1 MGVFDRIK
9 SFISLRED
17 NIRNDKEVSNIS
29 PLEVNYKQRM
39 TETDFPDLDEFDFL
53 DYGSFNKFRQ
63 LSDDRRVQYDAYD
76 EMTKDIIISSAIQ
89 LYTEDATQYDTL
101 GRVIWV
107 ESEDGELAK
116 YLNDLIDILEIP
128 KKLQA
133 IYYSLIEYGDV
144 YLRLYKKPK
153 ENTTSTD
160 STEDNKGY
168 GETFGKTSE
177 FQPLLE
183 GLIDI
188 SVDYEDYVELVDYP
202 EDVFDL
208 LYKGKTCQYA
218 VTNRNAGVNRQE
230 RTELYPPD
238 QFVHICI
245 DNVHIRDREE
255 FEFTTTHKE
264 TGKKQL
270 HRYKV
275 RRGKSLLYDIYA
287 VEKEIQLI
295 ESSML
300 LNRLSKA
307 AITRLVSVEIGE
319 TPKPEVKKI
328 LRRVK
333 SALESKLSIDKA
345 SGTLRSY
352 NSPSGIDNIIVNPV
366 RNGKGTIST
375 QTIGGDFDA
384 KSIIDLDYFNNK
396 RFGGL
401 RIPKAFLGW
410 DEAVGSNSGASLTKL
425 DSRYGRTVKA
435 LQNCVIYGITDL
447 LNLFLLHRGYGD
459 RINEFTVRVV
469 SPTTVEDTDR
479 DELILNRLNII
490 SQFLSVAE
498 QAQISYTKD
507 LFDYLMVKYIGDPE
521 VNSMIVNH
529 KNDKPESDEDD
540 EVVILLRRH
549 SDDQK

>member
-1 MGVFDRIK
+1 MGFIDRIK
-9 SFISLRED
+9 SYLGQGNNLNESEIQ
-17 NIRNDKEVSNIS
+17 
-29 PLEVNYKQRM
+29 PLEIDYKAKM
-39 TETDFPDLDEFDFL
+39 SETDFPDLDEFDFL
-53 DYGSFNKFRQ
+53 DYGSFAKFRQ
-63 LSDDRRVQYDAYD
+63 LSNDRRLQYDAYD

-128 KKLQA
+128 KKLHA
-133 IYYSLIEYGDV
+133 IYYSLVEYGDV

-153 ENTTSTD
+153 ATSVENYD
-160 STEDNKGY
+160 D
-168 GETFGKTSE
+168 TFGQISGT
-177 FQPLLE
+177 QPLLE
-183 GLIDI
+183 GLIDTT
-188 SVDYEDYVELVDYP
+188 VDYEDYVELVDYP

-208 LYKGKTCQYA
+208 LYKGKTCQFA
-218 VTNRNAGVNRQE
+218 VTNRNAGVNHQD

-245 DNVHIRDREE
+245 DNVHIRDREI

-264 TGKKQL
+264 TGEKQL

-287 VEKEIQLI
+287 VEKEIQLL
-295 ESSML
+295 ESSIL

-307 AITRLVSVEIGE
+307 ALTRLISVEIGDM
-319 TPKPEVKKI
+319 PKPEVRKL
-328 LRRVK
+328 LRRIK
-333 SALESKLSIDKA
+333 NSLESKLSLSKT

-352 NSPSGIDNIIVNPV
+352 NSPSGIDNIIVNPT
-366 RNGKGTIST
+366 RNGKGSISA
-375 QTIGGDFDA
+375 QTIGGDVDI
-384 KSIIDLDYFNNK
+384 KSLIDLDYFNNK

-435 LQNCVIYGITDL
+435 LQNCVVYGITDL
-447 LNLFLLHRGYGD
+447 LNLFLLHRGYED
-459 RINEFTVRVV
+459 KINEFTVRVV
-469 SPTTVEDTDR
+469 SPTTIEDTDR
-479 DELILNRLNII
+479 DELELNRLNVI

-498 QAQISYTKD
+498 QAEIPYKKE
-507 LFDYLMVKYIGDPE
+507 LFNYLMSKYIGDPE
-521 VNSMIVNH
+521 INMMAIEH
-529 KNDKPESDEDD
+529 KDDKPESDEEEGED
-540 EVVILLRRH
+540 
-549 SDDQK
+549 SDNEW

>member
-1 MGVFDRIK
+1 MELIERVKNFFNFRG
-9 SFISLRED
+9 SNLEED
-17 NIRNDKEVSNIS
+17 SVIQ
-29 PLEVNYKQRM
+29 PLEVNYKEKM
-39 TETDFPDLDEFDFL
+39 SETDFPDLDEFDFI
-53 DYGSFNKFRQ
+53 DYDSFSKFRQ
-63 LSDDRRVQYDAYD
+63 LSDDRRVQYDAFD

-101 GRVIWV
+101 GRVMWV
-107 ESEDGELAK
+107 EAEDGELAK
-116 YLNDLIDILEIP
+116 YLNDLLDILEIP

-133 IYYSLIEYGDV
+133 IYYALIEYGDV

-153 ENTTSTD
+153 
-160 STEDNKGY
+160 DNNSNNREEY
-168 GETFGKTSE
+168 DETFGKNPD
-177 FQPLLE
+177 FQQPLLE

-245 DNVHIRDREE
+245 DNVHIRDREL
-255 FEFTTTHKE
+255 FEFTTKNKE
-264 TGKKQL
+264 TGEKRL

-275 RRGKSLLYDIYA
+275 RRGKSMLYDIYA
-287 VEKEIQLI
+287 VEKEIQLL
-295 ESSML
+295 ESSIL

-307 AITRLVSVEIGE
+307 TLTRLISVEIGD
-319 TPKPEVKKI
+319 TPKPEVRKL
-328 LRRVK
+328 LRRIK
-333 SALESKLSIDKA
+333 SSLESKLSINKTT
-345 SGTLRSY
+345 GTLRSY
-352 NSPSGIDNIIVNPV
+352 NSPSGIDNIIVNPT
-366 RNGKGTIST
+366 RNGKGTISA
-375 QTIGGDFDA
+375 QTIGGDFDP
-384 KSIIDLDYFNNK
+384 KSLIDLDYFNNK

-435 LQNCVIYGITDL
+435 LQNCVVYGITDL
-447 LNLFLLHRGYGD
+447 LNLFLLHRGYED
-459 RINEFTVRVV
+459 KINSFTVRVV

-479 DELILNRLNII
+479 DELELNRLNII

-498 QAQISYTKD
+498 QAQIGYTNE
-507 LFDYLMVKYIGDPE
+507 LFEYLMSKYIGDPE
-521 VNSMIVNH
+521 INSMMLAH
-529 KNDKPESDEDD
+529 KDDKPVGDEDEMEGD
-540 EVVILLRRH
+540 E
-549 SDDQK
+549 DEKDWG